1 MGWVEAEVVEWIG
14 ELRAGVRG
22 VTIMYSKGGE
32 RRVPSKPVRT
42 PSSGHGVKTTSVF
55 PSGLVPDGN
64 TEVTGGPLTRP
75 RTQDALSRFGFH
87 V

>member
-1 MGWVEAEVVEWIG
+1 MKAVWWTQG
-14 ELRAGVRG
+14 AGVA
-22 VTIMYSKGGE
+22 IMYSRGGE

-42 PSSGHGVKTTSVF
+42 PSSGHGVKTTSAF

-64 TEVTGGPLTRP
+64 TEGTGGLLTQP
-75 RTQDALSRFGFH
+75 RTQDALRRFGFH